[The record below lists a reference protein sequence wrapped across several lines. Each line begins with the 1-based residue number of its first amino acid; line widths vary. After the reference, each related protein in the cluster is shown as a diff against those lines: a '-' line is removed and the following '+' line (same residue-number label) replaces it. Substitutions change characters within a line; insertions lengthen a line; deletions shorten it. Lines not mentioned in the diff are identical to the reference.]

1 MRACCIAGSGEGRRR
16 GCVRAGLRLIFFVV
30 VDFVRVVFIL
40 ILRIVRSGRMVAAVA
55 AAQAKILHR
64 SENKAPAGRE
74 LDRTVIGVGL
84 GID

>member
-30 VDFVRVVFIL
+30 VDFVRVVFIPP
-40 ILRIVRSGRMVAAVA
+40 IVVIGRMVA

-64 SENKAPAGRE
+64 SENEAPAGRE